1 MIITRKELDEAL
13 KALELV
19 QGMPVDIEAVQE
31 QLEAKIFEMIKLRGK
46 YLLERNKKDG
56 SPSIRHFYDQISEAK
71 ALIDSEDVQRQ
82 LKGWWD
88 AFDEHL
94 AIISRQ

>member
-1 MIITRKELDEAL
+1 MLITRKELDEAL

-19 QGMPVDIEAVQE
+19 QRMPVDIDDIQK
-31 QLEAKIFEMIKLRGK
+31 QLEGKILEMIKLRGK

-56 SPSIRHFYDQISEAK
+56 SPSIKHFYDQISRAEE
-71 ALIDSEDVQRQ
+71 LIDFDDVQSR
-82 LKGWWD
+82 LRGWWD

-94 AIISRQ
+94 VIISKQ